1 MTMRPARADTLIDNL
16 TVHDMLLYT
25 AELKLRASVP
35 LAVKRQRVD
44 GLIEQLALGAC
55 RDVHIGDAMQRG
67 ISGAAPGRART
78 PPRAPP
84 AGPRTAVPRRRAGQA
99 HQHRRGAHQL
109 APHPVPG

>member
-55 RDVHIGDAMQRG
+55 RDVRIGDAMQRG

-84 AGPRTAVPRRRAGQA
+84 AGPRTALVAQAGRPSA
-99 HQHRRGAHQL
+99 PTSAWRSS

>member
-35 LAVKRQRVD
+35 LAVTRQRVD

-55 RDVHIGDAMQRG
+55 RDVRIGDAMQRG
-67 ISGAAPGRART
+67 ISGAAPG
-78 PPRAPP
+78 
-84 AGPRTAVPRRRAGQA
+84 
-99 HQHRRGAHQL
+99 
-109 APHPVPG
+109 